1 MALVQL
7 PTVDDAI
14 TALVQLH
21 NYQLSETSHLR
32 SVSAWR
38 ADSSQQTV
46 QSVPRTFAQFSL
58 VEFFPVTE

>member
-32 SVSAWR
+32 SGRVR
-38 ADSSQQTV
+38 
-46 QSVPRTFAQFSL
+46 RSL
-58 VEFFPVTE
+58 GKGSKIPPQKIRGFVH